1 MAYKKKAAPLRAID
15 YRLTNDKSGI
25 SQVIKSGRK
34 GNLLV
39 FDEKEQRSRA
49 IKHCPNQKSIYVDEQ
64 NQFAIVEPIVFLYG
78 QLHVKA
84 NDVITQEFLASHPSN
99 SKNSETG
106 GWFEEINEE
115 QEAKEGTADTELKA
129 SIISKIIEVS
139 KEKDGLHQLSAVVAV
154 LEGSFADAQK
164 MGLEELKR
172 SLYNEVDSDMRYFLD
187 EENKVTIFNDRHIQ
201 RKYLTLKGLN
211 EQIIK
216 KSNLGRTMM
225 WKDTEKV
232 ILTAP
237 RSVDL
242 VEHFAEFLGTDEGM
256 LVAEEMANRS

>member
-1 MAYKKKAAPLRAID
+1 MAAKKKAKQLREID

-39 FDEKEQRSRA
+39 FDEESGRSRA

-64 NQFAIVEPIVFLYG
+64 NEFAIVEPIIFMYG
-78 QLHVKA
+78 QLKVRA
-84 NDVITQEFLASHPSN
+84 QDVITQEFLAAHPSN
-99 SKNSETG
+99 AANATNG

-115 QEAKEGTADTELKA
+115 MEAKEGTADTELRA
-129 SIISKIIEVS
+129 LIVSKIIEVS
-139 KEKDGLHQLSAVVAV
+139 KESDGLHQLSAVAAV
-154 LEGSFADAQK
+154 LGGSFADAQK
-164 MGLEELKR
+164 MQIEELKR
-172 SLYNEVDSDMRYFLD
+172 VLYNEVDADMRYFLD
-187 EENKVTIFNDRHIQ
+187 EDDNVTIFDDRHIQ
-201 RKYLTLKGLN
+201 RKYLTLKGLS
-211 EQIIK
+211 EGIIK
-216 KSNLGRTMM
+216 KSNLGKTML